1 MAKSTAKPRANDPVH
16 NMAFHIFCDM
26 PELEGLTPEQICALH
41 EFSHT
46 VMAAG
51 YKLYQV
57 VPQKIAGPIIKKKLG
72 LVIQD

>member
-1 MAKSTAKPRANDPVH
+1 MAKNPMKPRANDPVH
-16 NMAFHIFCDM
+16 NMAMHIFCEL

-41 EFSHT
+41 EFTHV

-57 VPQKIAGPIIKKKLG
+57 VPQPIAGPIIKKKLG